1 MYVSRLFFFHGALIY
16 NFDPIYL
23 SLCAT
28 SCCFLGTGAYSAIF
42 TYDNLSSIVETQNKA
57 IFLCWKEFP
66 IFICTFQKDFF
77 GSVYK
82 EECNKRSQIRRLV
95 KLCLWSIFFLTFDF
109 FIFSFHF
116 FVFTFSAPNIRES
129 ISSSCHVDYINTG
142 SVCCGWGFICFRCI
156 SSSYSWLSWTCWLG
170 NRLRVI
176 TFLQRACCRWTL
188 TRRWLPRRL

>member
-1 MYVSRLFFFHGALIY
+1 MSRLFFFFHGALIY

-57 IFLCWKEFP
+57 IFLCSKEFP

-77 GSVYK
+77 GSVWK

-95 KLCLWSIFFLTFDF
+95 KLCLWSICLNF
-109 FIFSFHF
+109 
-116 FVFTFSAPNIRES
+116 
-129 ISSSCHVDYINTG
+129 
-142 SVCCGWGFICFRCI
+142 
-156 SSSYSWLSWTCWLG
+156 
-170 NRLRVI
+170 
-176 TFLQRACCRWTL
+176 
-188 TRRWLPRRL
+188 